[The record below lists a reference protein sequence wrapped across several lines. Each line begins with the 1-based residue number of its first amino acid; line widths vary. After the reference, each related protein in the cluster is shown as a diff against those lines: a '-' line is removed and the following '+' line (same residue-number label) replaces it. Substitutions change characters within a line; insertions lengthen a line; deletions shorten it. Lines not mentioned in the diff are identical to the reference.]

1 MKTSIIIPVY
11 NVEKY
16 LETCVKSVLPLK
28 SELEILLI
36 DDGSTDQSGKICD
49 SLAEKD
55 GRIRVIH
62 KENGGLSD
70 ARNVGIENSTGDYL
84 MFLDSDD
91 FLDTK
96 ETERLLSKIT
106 DNTDAAIGLYR
117 EFYEGENLYKDES
130 CVSFLQN
137 TGVMLA
143 NDFFKIVPKDGNSC
157 YLTAWR
163 FIVKR
168 EVILKNN
175 LYFFK
180 GIYHEDEEWVPRLLF
195 ACDKINVTDCFFYC
209 YRQAREGSITG
220 TVKPK
225 RVWDTFTILEHNKI
239 LLEQKNLNT
248 VQKEFLLCRMA
259 ALFCNNV
266 INSYVLNRN
275 DSVKAFNELKK
286 YYPYSKGNFYG
297 LKNKLISISIMFF
310 GIPFTS
316 KLIKAIKNPRVILK

>member
-16 LETCVKSVLPLK
+16 LGNCIKSVLPLK

-55 GRIRVIH
+55 DRIRVIH

-117 EFYEGENLYKDES
+117 EFYEGENLYRDES

-143 NDFFKIVPKDGNSC
+143 NDFLKIVPKDGKSC

-195 ACDKINVTDCFFYC
+195 ACDKINVADCFFYC
-209 YRQAREGSITG
+209 YRQAREGSIMG

-225 RVWDTFTILEHNKI
+225 RVWDTFTILEHNKRI
-239 LLEQKNLNT
+239 LEQKSLDSA
-248 VQKEFLLCRMA
+248 QKEFLLCRMT

-286 YYPYSKGNFYG
+286 YYPYAKGNFYG
-297 LKNKLISISIMFF
+297 LKNKLISISVKVF

-316 KLIKAIKNPRVILK
+316 KLIKTFKNLHRISK